1 MDLPGNP
8 SLPASMAVLM
18 VSTKV
23 VTPKRILNDGIFFR
37 CIALD
42 MTIPVGVGENQ
53 INSYKTFIKTIF
65 LYMFMPVCIVL
76 YVILAIIYTL
86 FVQ

>member
-37 CIALD
+37 CIALH
-42 MTIPVGVGENQ
+42 MNNPVVADENQ
-53 INSYKTFIKTIF
+53 INLFKPFTDIF
-65 LYMFMPVCIVL
+65 
-76 YVILAIIYTL
+76 
-86 FVQ
+86 FV